1 VAEPGA
7 ASVVIPA
14 YNEEPAIAEV
24 VRGLRA
30 RHAWL
35 EVLVVDDGSS
45 DRTAERAAEAGAR
58 VIRHPYNKGNGA
70 AVKTG
75 IREAHGEVV
84 LLLDA
89 DGQHQ
94 PEDAE
99 ALVRAVG
106 EYDMVV
112 GARSSADQAAL
123 RAFGNAVLKALAS
136 WLTGR
141 PIADLTSGFRAARRD
156 RLLEVLPLLPN
167 GFSYPTTSCLALMKA
182 GHSVAFLPI
191 RARKREGRSKLRP
204 FREGVRFLLIILKM
218 VTLYSPLKVFF
229 PISLVSFLLGVAY
242 GAWNVWEKG
251 NIPMGAGLLI
261 QLAVVVFLFG
271 LISEQIAL
279 SFSAARPHPSS
290 SGAAPPTG
298 GDCGAERGPG
308 SSPPPDLRGQ
318 GPP

>member
-1 VAEPGA
+1 MAEPA
-7 ASVVIPA
+7 AVSVVIPA
-14 YNEEPAIAEV
+14 YNEEQAIGEV
-24 VRGLRA
+24 VRELKA
-30 RHAWL
+30 RQAWH

-75 IREAHGEVV
+75 IREARGEVV

-89 DGQHQ
+89 DGQHA

-106 EYDMVV
+106 EYDMAI
-112 GARSSADQAAL
+112 GARSSSDQVPL
-123 RAFGNAVLKALAS
+123 RAFGNAVLKGLAS

-167 GFSYPTTSCLALMKA
+167 GFSYPTTSCMALMKA
-182 GHSVAFLPI
+182 GHSVMFLPI
-191 RARKREGRSKLRP
+191 RARKREGKSKLNP
-204 FREGVRFLLIILKM
+204 FRDGVRFLLIILK
-218 VTLYSPLKVFF
+218 VITLYSPLKVFF

-242 GAWNVWEKG
+242 GLWNVWQWGK
-251 NIPMGAGLLI
+251 IPMGAGLLI

-271 LISEQIAL
+271 LISEQIA
-279 SFSAARPHPSS
+279 A
-290 SGAAPPTG
+290 GQ
-298 GDCGAERGPG
+298 ER
-308 SSPPPDLRGQ
+308 R
-318 GPP
+318 